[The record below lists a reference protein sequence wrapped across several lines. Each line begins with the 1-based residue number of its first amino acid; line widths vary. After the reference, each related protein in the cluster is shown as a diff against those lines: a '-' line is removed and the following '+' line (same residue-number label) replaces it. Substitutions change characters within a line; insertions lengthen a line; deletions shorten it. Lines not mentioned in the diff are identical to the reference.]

1 MPSRGNAGKWH
12 TKLEKKLIKRH
23 GGLPLRQ
30 WGYDGEVNG
39 KPVEVRAAVRDD
51 RFKISKDMHN
61 KLLKNKGNYIFSV
74 RNGKGYKSKLISAKE
89 VSNMLGHNSKF
100 REGKKWFS
108 DNHGGK
114 NWAHRFLG
122 KEQIF
127 D

>member
-1 MPSRGNAGKWH
+1 MPSKGNAGKWH

-51 RFKISKDMHN
+51 RFKISKKMHN

-74 RNGKGYKSKLISAKE
+74 RNGKG
-89 VSNMLGHNSKF
+89 
-100 REGKKWFS
+100 
-108 DNHGGK
+108 
-114 NWAHRFLG
+114 
-122 KEQIF
+122 
-127 D
+127 